1 MEYMDYIVREKND
14 GDNSWI
20 EEKLKE
26 NWGSS
31 IIVTRRKKHELIDLG
46 GFVIENSEKKLGIC
60 LYRIENNECEM
71 VVLEAFEQR
80 KGLGTALLN
89 KLIEKGSSDK
99 IRRIWLITTND
110 NIDALRYYQKHGFEL
125 VCIYRNEIEY
135 SRKMKLEIPM
145 IGNYGIKI
153 KDEIEMEKVL

>member
-1 MEYMDYIVREKND
+1 MDYIIREKNN

-20 EEKLKE
+20 SEKLKE

-31 IIVTRRKKHELIDLG
+31 IIVSRRKRYEPSGLN
-46 GFVIENSEKKLGIC
+46 GFIIENSEKKLGIC

-80 KGLGTALLN
+80 KGIGTALLN
-89 KLIEKGSSDK
+89 KLMEYCSSDRIK
-99 IRRIWLITTND
+99 RIWLITTND
-110 NIDALRYYQKHGFEL
+110 NIDALRYYQKHGFVF

-135 SRKMKLEIPM
+135 SRKMKPEIP
-145 IGNYGIKI
+145 ILGNYGITI

>member
-1 MEYMDYIVREKND
+1 MDYIIREKNN

-20 EEKLKE
+20 NEKLKE

-31 IIVTRRKKHELIDLG
+31 IIVSRRKKYEQSDLS
-46 GFVIENSEKKLGIC
+46 GFVIENNEKKLGIC

-71 VVLEAFEQR
+71 VVLEAFEQG
-80 KGLGTALLN
+80 KGIGTALVD
-89 KLIEKGSSDK
+89 KLIESCSNARIK
-99 IRRIWLITTND
+99 RIWLITTND
-110 NIDALRYYQKHGFEL
+110 NIDALRYYQKHGFEF

-135 SRKMKLEIPM
+135 SRKIKPEIPI
-145 IGNYGIKI
+145 IGNYGITI